1 VAAAEDRGRRA
12 GARAR
17 TASPTYRGQLLR
29 TLQGARSHDALYASF
44 YAHDYGQG
52 ADTFAVSAG
61 AGQAQL
67 VVAVSL
73 QRRQGEPGR
82 YGAGSSAH
90 SPRLRPLCA
99 CRCSR
104 STAAS
109 ATDSCVSAG
118 VGILFVEEEDPSGF
132 VRVTVK
138 ALIEGGSAERTG
150 MVRAGDMVVRVGNQ
164 DVIGKPLSVLR
175 TMIPGPI
182 GSYCRLGFLRG
193 GVALNSNAVQ
203 VSQHV
208 LRV

>member
-1 VAAAEDRGRRA
+1 MPCGLVPDRD
-12 GARAR
+12 ARPC
-17 TASPTYRGQLLR
+17 SLLR
-29 TLQGARSHDALYASF
+29 TNARMHHASC
-44 YAHDYGQG
+44 G
-52 ADTFAVSAG
+52 
-61 AGQAQL
+61 
-67 VVAVSL
+67 
-73 QRRQGEPGR
+73 
-82 YGAGSSAH
+82 
-90 SPRLRPLCA
+90 
-99 CRCSR
+99 
-104 STAAS
+104 
-109 ATDSCVSAG
+109 SAG

-203 VSQHV
+203 VYAACLLPCSFTAKG
-208 LRV
+208 

>member
-1 VAAAEDRGRRA
+1 MLCPSKAKHTCSAGLPPVPCVLSRLPSCAMPCGLVPDRD
-12 GARAR
+12 ARPC
-17 TASPTYRGQLLR
+17 SLLR
-29 TLQGARSHDALYASF
+29 TNARMHHAPC
-44 YAHDYGQG
+44 G
-52 ADTFAVSAG
+52 
-61 AGQAQL
+61 
-67 VVAVSL
+67 
-73 QRRQGEPGR
+73 
-82 YGAGSSAH
+82 
-90 SPRLRPLCA
+90 
-99 CRCSR
+99 
-104 STAAS
+104 
-109 ATDSCVSAG
+109 SAG

-203 VSQHV
+203 VYAACLLPCSFTAKG
-208 LRV
+208 

>member
-1 VAAAEDRGRRA
+1 MAHPCRA
-12 GARAR
+12 
-17 TASPTYRGQLLR
+17 
-29 TLQGARSHDALYASF
+29 LQK
-44 YAHDYGQG
+44 
-52 ADTFAVSAG
+52 
-61 AGQAQL
+61 
-67 VVAVSL
+67 
-73 QRRQGEPGR
+73 
-82 YGAGSSAH
+82 
-90 SPRLRPLCA
+90 
-99 CRCSR
+99 
-104 STAAS
+104 
-109 ATDSCVSAG
+109 G

-203 VSQHV
+203 VRRFANKLCTLH
-208 LRV
+208 LLITILT

>member
-1 VAAAEDRGRRA
+1 MPCGLVPDRD
-12 GARAR
+12 ARPC
-17 TASPTYRGQLLR
+17 SLLR
-29 TLQGARSHDALYASF
+29 THARMHHAPC
-44 YAHDYGQG
+44 G
-52 ADTFAVSAG
+52 
-61 AGQAQL
+61 
-67 VVAVSL
+67 
-73 QRRQGEPGR
+73 
-82 YGAGSSAH
+82 
-90 SPRLRPLCA
+90 C
-99 CRCSR
+99 
-104 STAAS
+104 
-109 ATDSCVSAG
+109 AG

-203 VSQHV
+203 VYAACLLPCSFTAKG
-208 LRV
+208 

>member
-1 VAAAEDRGRRA
+1 M
-12 GARAR
+12 
-17 TASPTYRGQLLR
+17 
-29 TLQGARSHDALYASF
+29 
-44 YAHDYGQG
+44 
-52 ADTFAVSAG
+52 
-61 AGQAQL
+61 
-67 VVAVSL
+67 VAVGV
-73 QRRQGEPGR
+73 QRGQGEPGR
-82 YGAGSSAH
+82 YGARSSAR
-90 SPRLRPLCA
+90 SPRPLPRTLCPLVFPRPALLRQVYMLGQRPARL
-99 CRCSR
+99 
-104 STAAS
+104 TAA
-109 ATDSCVSAG
+109 ALGRGVWTG

-203 VSQHV
+203 VSQR
-208 LRV
+208 LALA

>member
-1 VAAAEDRGRRA
+1 M
-12 GARAR
+12 
-17 TASPTYRGQLLR
+17 
-29 TLQGARSHDALYASF
+29 TLAF
-44 YAHDYGQG
+44 
-52 ADTFAVSAG
+52 
-61 AGQAQL
+61 
-67 VVAVSL
+67 
-73 QRRQGEPGR
+73 EK
-82 YGAGSSAH
+82 
-90 SPRLRPLCA
+90 
-99 CRCSR
+99 
-104 STAAS
+104 
-109 ATDSCVSAG
+109 G

-203 VSQHV
+203 VLHF
-208 LRV
+208 LRVKGSHFAGMHFIIHHLMSTPFLDK